1 MKNPTRTPSVPKQ
14 TVDQMAASRTF
25 QKLPAP
31 PVFRRDVV
39 PVPVGGRGKKVV
51 ADLEAVAR
59 ANAEAAEEA
68 RRVAL
73 AQRSALEEIAA
84 GRVEA
89 ERLLA
94 HMKHEILEERAEHE
108 RLVAQARFRAIQEE
122 RRRLGVDV
130 LGGDA
135 PSAPP
140 AGDRRGHPPVAANP
154 SKPSPTS
161 TREFRTLQTQLAER
175 EQAGESHR
183 QRLLEALRERDAARL
198 ELQRVSDARM
208 HAERRLERVTEVLHR
223 ATSAGG
229 PRPAGGDG
237 VEEQHVRALRD
248 ELAVAIA
255 RAKSAEARTNEL
267 RDEIESVKNQ
277 RTSTSETLEATRGDL
292 DAARDEL
299 SVLHARLIGLE
310 AAQSASGSA
319 GEEMDAVN
327 AHAREIEREVVEA
340 RGRAVAAEQR
350 VAELAAA
357 LQSTT
362 GHAEESETTIA
373 TLKVELA
380 EARTESE
387 RSEAKVAELLERTER
402 IEADLA
408 LATAAHNEAQARL
421 RATEG
426 ELDDVGGAR
435 SELDEYV
442 AELRSTVERHEA
454 RVAELE
460 LQLDAAI
467 SDHGAHAIDL
477 EATHAATAAE
487 LTSASARAEHL
498 ASEIASRDER
508 IEQLDATLAA
518 TTAELGELVG
528 RTGEL
533 DGDLANRDARIADL
547 QAQLQTSLDARAA
560 TEADLAE
567 LTTEA
572 AVSIE
577 TRESLKSQLA
587 ALAGELDAR
596 DGRLEELDA
605 ALTAAVAESS
615 AAAAQLDELS
625 GVAEQLE
632 AALAAHALSEE
643 ALATARA
650 ERDVAVAQADS
661 LTLELG
667 QRATEIASAEARL
680 GQLEQELTNV
690 GADHG
695 DVVSRL
701 DDLATE
707 LTALRAERDELLDAR
722 SALADRCEMI
732 DAEMDAT
739 RQRAEELESTRSADR
754 RLAEKAI
761 DSLRAKAESTA
772 ASLALAEEE
781 VGTQRARHSAEME
794 RMTAELEA
802 ARQQVDVVD
811 IELSRRRER
820 EEDLRRALTVAE
832 KERSAIAEQLA
843 AAIATPAV
851 TAAPAAEVPA
861 SKRNRDAG
869 VRTAP
874 RPSVPAGAPP
884 ERVPAEAAVRAE
896 DSTADRPPSELR
908 RAVFASLTELAGD

>member
-1 MKNPTRTPSVPKQ
+1 MPESPSEGGCALTTPTRTPGIPKQ
-14 TVDQMAASRTF
+14 TVDEIAATRTA

-31 PVFRRDVV
+31 PVFRREVV
-39 PVPVGGRGKKVV
+39 AVPVGGRGKKVI
-51 ADLEAVAR
+51 ADLEAIAR

-73 AQRSALEEIAA
+73 TQRSALEEIAA
-84 GRVEA
+84 GRMEA
-89 ERLLA
+89 ERLVA
-94 HMKHEILEERAEHE
+94 HMKHEMLEAQAEHE
-108 RLVAQARFRAIQEE
+108 RLVAQARFRATQEE

-135 PSAPP
+135 PSSPP
-140 AGDRRGHPPVAANP
+140 SARRGHPPTAAGEP
-154 SKPSPTS
+154 KASPTS
-161 TREFRTLQTQLAER
+161 TPEFRTLQTQLAQR
-175 EQAGESHR
+175 EQTGESHR

-229 PRPAGGDG
+229 PRPVGGDG

-267 RDEIESVKNQ
+267 RDEIASVKNQ

-292 DAARDEL
+292 DLAREEL
-299 SVLHARLIGLE
+299 SGLHARLVGLE
-310 AAQSASGSA
+310 AAQGASGSA
-319 GEEMDAVN
+319 SEELEAVN

-340 RGRAVAAEQR
+340 RSRAVAAEQR
-350 VAELAAA
+350 VAELTAA
-357 LQSTT
+357 LASTS
-362 GHAEESETTIA
+362 GHANESEATIGS
-373 TLKVELA
+373 LRVELA
-380 EARTESE
+380 EARAESE
-387 RSEAKVAELLERTER
+387 RSEARMSELAEQMAR

-408 LATAAHNEAQARL
+408 LATAAHNEAESRL

-426 ELDDVGGAR
+426 ELSSVDGAR
-435 SELDEYV
+435 TELDEYI

-460 LQLDAAI
+460 HQLDAAI

-498 ASEIASRDER
+498 AAEITTRDER
-508 IEQLDATLAA
+508 IHQLDATLAS

-528 RTGEL
+528 RNAEL
-533 DGDLANRDARIADL
+533 GGDLANRDARIADL
-547 QAQLQTSLDARAA
+547 QAQLQASVDARAVV
-560 TEADLAE
+560 ERERADLMAA
-567 LTTEA
+567 TTE
-572 AVSIE
+572 SDE
-577 TRESLKSQLA
+577 TRIELESQLA

-625 GVAEQLE
+625 GLTEQLE
-632 AALAAHALSEE
+632 AALAAHALTEE

-667 QRATEIASAEARL
+667 QRAGDIADAEARRE
-680 GQLEQELTNV
+680 QLEGELSVV

-695 DVVSRL
+695 DVVQRL
-701 DDLATE
+701 DDLTTE
-707 LTALRAERDELLDAR
+707 LTGLRAERDELIAAR
-722 SALADRCEMI
+722 SALADRCEVI
-732 DAEMDAT
+732 DGELGAT
-739 RQRAEELESTRSADR
+739 RVRAEELEATRSADR
-754 RLAEKAI
+754 QLAEKAI
-761 DSLRAKAESTA
+761 AGLRAKAEA
-772 ASLALAEEE
+772 AAAAQVFAEEA
-781 VGTQRARHSAEME
+781 VGEQRTRHASEME
-794 RMTAELEA
+794 RMTAELES

-820 EEDLRRALTVAE
+820 EEDLRRALAAAD
-832 KERSAIAEQLA
+832 RDRAALAEQLA
-843 AAIATPAV
+843 AA
-851 TAAPAAEVPA
+851 TAAEFARSTATDQPRPG
-861 SKRNRDAG
+861 G
-869 VRTAP
+869 VRP
-874 RPSVPAGAPP
+874 DPEPVVSVSSSA
-884 ERVPAEAAVRAE
+884 
-896 DSTADRPPSELR
+896 RPPSDLR